1 MVAKCPADNT
11 AQVEQDEFFDFSYF
25 DPHKIGWLICG
36 CAAAVT
42 CLLSLITIIGHARNY
57 NKPLEQRQIIR
68 VLLFPPVYAV
78 VSFFSYRFFRYYEYW
93 DLGEAAYEA
102 FAIAAFLM
110 LMLQY
115 IGTSVQEQKATF
127 AHKNKK
133 PLPLP
138 FCCWRY
144 RPSKAYFLVLLK
156 WSVVQYCIIRPA
168 ISIAGI
174 VTEYYEVYCP
184 SSLSYKYAY
193 VYLTSID
200 FAAISIA
207 LYGLIVLYTLVKD
220 DLKGRRPLAK
230 FATIKL
236 GIFLIFYQGFIFS
249 LLASH
254 GALHATQYWTT
265 TNIAD
270 GLNAL
275 CTSLEMVLISAMQMW
290 AFFWGEY
297 YIDRLRE
304 PTGKANKNGK
314 TNVFLSILHALNFTD
329 ILVELWYEIVFLF
342 DRIRGKE
349 YTRRDAR
356 LDFVQAFGAENDDDE
371 DLGKPSSTGLELS
384 QAAHQGQQHPVSTGD
399 GTLINRNENPYGTG
413 KEYSKAHHMT
423 EYDDSMRSS
432 NGLLR
437 NNAPNQG
444 THEYSE
450 QYGHERNQS
459 GSTGQG
465 YPNYMPAYGTQAG
478 YQTYTGNGES
488 GRLQVDETDHGAHA
502 RPRSWE
508 PQAF

>member
-36 CAAAVT
+36 CAAAIT
-42 CLLSLITIIGHARNY
+42 CLLSLITILGHARNY

-115 IGTSVQEQKATF
+115 IGTSVQDQTANF
-127 AHKNKK
+127 AHKDKK

-168 ISIAGI
+168 ISVAGV

-249 LLASH
+249 LLSSH
-254 GALHATQYWTT
+254 GALHATRYWTT

-275 CTSLEMVLISAMQMW
+275 CTTVEMVLISAMQMW
-290 AFFWGEY
+290 AFYWGEY
-297 YIDRLRE
+297 HIDRVRN
-304 PTGKANKNGK
+304 PSGKANKKGK
-314 TNVFLSILHALNFTD
+314 TNIFFSILHALNFTD
-329 ILVELWYEIVFLF
+329 ILVELWQEIVFLV

-349 YTRRDAR
+349 YTRKDAR
-356 LDFVQAFGAENDDDE
+356 LDFVQAFGADDDDDS
-371 DLGKPSSTGLELS
+371 DLGKPPAVGQMELNQS
-384 QAAHQGQQHPVSTGD
+384 HQPASMGD
-399 GTLINRNENPYGTG
+399 GTLVNRNGDPFASK
-413 KEYSKAHHMT
+413 KEPQMT
-423 EYDDSMRSS
+423 EYDESMRSS

-437 NNAPNQG
+437 NNVPNQG
-444 THEYSE
+444 V
-450 QYGHERNQS
+450 YGHEDRYGGHERDTS
-459 GSTGQG
+459 ASTGQG
-465 YPNYMPAYGTQAG
+465 YPNYTPAYGTQAG
-478 YQTYTGNGES
+478 YPTYSANRGDTG
-488 GRLQVDETDHGAHA
+488 LQVEGSANVHAMDHSAHE